1 MAVIQLRLGRA
12 SGQSAEP
19 MRRIDSS
26 HAEESKNVHE
36 TAENSAKNESAR
48 T

>member
-12 SGQSAEP
+12 SRLSAESI
-19 MRRIDSS
+19 RRIDSS
-26 HAEESKNVHE
+26 HAEESKNLHE
-36 TAENSAKNESAR
+36 TAENSAKNEGAG